1 MSLKYEP
8 ASELLH
14 ISGETNSLKENVEP
28 LSTEVRV
35 DSVQVKYHA
44 TMMDLLR
51 KPTKGLMMLLMKVHI
66 AGERERAR
74 ESERE
79 RERARESERERER
92 ARESVRERERER
104 ASKRARERAS
114 ERKRAIERARER
126 ENEKERDGERG
137 RTREW
142 QSQRQTAR
150 GMKGHFAWNRAL
162 SPLRLTVTT
171 ESHTKCFYHYSK
183 VNYLT
188 NPSTYSLY

>member
-66 AGERERAR
+66 AG
-74 ESERE
+74 E

-162 SPLRLTVTT
+162 SPLQLTVTT